1 MFNKQITLTLMFI
14 ALVYISF
21 QPVSASDSL
30 NQTNVSVVSDLN
42 QTVGGDLISL
52 VDTNHFDIGNKPVFD
67 IIWSP
72 EGSHMLIDGSVNVYP
87 KGKPDLDGC
96 VDALYAANVDGSGI
110 TRIAWAEFI
119 SSSGG
124 ITINPPLWSQSGDY
138 FAYVEWVKGIMYKI
152 KSVNLYVMSKDLN
165 LIQKVELDPKV
176 TGLESDL
183 SNFKWSPK
191 ENKFAAL
198 VPGEI
203 IIYDLDEKNEL
214 NFSIS
219 GDDAEITDME
229 WSPDGKKIVFLKNSH
244 EIITL
249 DLEKKA
255 LNQIYSAE
263 HVGMYGEKWSKDSKK
278 LIFYEIKTSEKVDDV
293 SYDIYVADEDLEKP
307 VKITTFTSG
316 SSRVIQWYPD
326 SERILV
332 KKCSDDSCALY
343 SLSITG
349 KMKKIIEKDRDIDG
363 MVASNGCISAVSLN
377 PNSTNPPYT
386 KTYDLFFHNES
397 DELTIENVSYYSWE
411 GTDVLFVTDYK
422 LSVLNTSTHDTWDI
436 PLPLKNLDRLSLD
449 PSGHFI
455 AVDNIIFGINEQGAH
470 TQISDENYTNS
481 TASETVIIKK
491 DMGENSKINTTDDT
505 TANTSELPGFTAIIT
520 LMGVLIA
527 FVCIHMKKIM

>member
-1 MFNKQITLTLMFI
+1 MFNKQIPLTLMFI
-14 ALVYISF
+14 ALVCISF

-42 QTVGGDLISL
+42 QTVGKNIIGL
-52 VDTNHFDIGNKPVFD
+52 VDTNRLEIGNKPVFD

-72 EGSHMLIDGSVNVYP
+72 DGSHMLINVVVNVYP
-87 KGKPDLDGC
+87 KGKPDLYGC
-96 VDALYAANVDGSGI
+96 VGALYAANTDGSGI
-110 TRIAWAEFI
+110 KRIAWAEFI
-119 SSSGG
+119 SSRGG

-138 FAYVEWVKGIMYKI
+138 FAYVEWVKGRMYKI

-183 SNFKWSPK
+183 ANFKWSPI

-203 IIYDLDEKNEL
+203 VIYDLDEKNEL

-229 WSPDGKKIVFLKNSH
+229 WSPDGKKIVFLKNGQD
-244 EIITL
+244 IIAL
-249 DLEKKA
+249 DIENGEF
-255 LNQIYSAE
+255 NQIYSAKY
-263 HVGMYGEKWSKDSKK
+263 VGMYGEKWSTDSKR

-326 SERILV
+326 SEKILV

-349 KMKKIIEKDRDIDG
+349 KMKKLIKKDKIIDG
-363 MVASNGCISAVSLN
+363 MVAPNGYISATSLN
-377 PNSTNPPYT
+377 PNSTTPPYIR
-386 KTYDLFFHNES
+386 TYDLFLLNES
-397 DELTIENVSYYSWE
+397 DRLTIENVPYYTWE
-411 GTDVLFVTDYK
+411 GADVLFATDYK

-436 PLPLKNLDRLSLD
+436 PLPSKNFDRLSLD
-449 PSGHFI
+449 PSGRFV
-455 AVDNIIFGINEQGAH
+455 AVDNIIFEIHEQGTH
-470 TQISDENYTNS
+470 TQISAKNYTNS
-481 TASETVIIKK
+481 TASETAIIKK
-491 DMGENSKINTTDDT
+491 DMDEHSKIDTTEDA
-505 TANTSELPGFTAIIT
+505 TANTSELPGFPAIIA
-520 LMGVLIA
+520 LMGVLIV
-527 FVCIHMKKIM
+527 FVCIHMEK